1 MSLRIIAGSLRGR
14 RLAAPAGLATRPTGE
29 RAREALL
36 AILEHG
42 TPPLRGSRFLDLFAG
57 SGAVGLE
64 ALSRGAASVTLV
76 EQEAAAAVAIA
87 RNIASLE
94 VGDRASLLRADATR
108 LTRARGGS
116 FDLVFL
122 DPPYGSGLALPT
134 LERLRAQGWLAP
146 AARVVVEL
154 AAREPLPPAPGFEL
168 EDERRYGI
176 ARFVFLALSPEPPPA
191 ADR

>member
-14 RLAAPAGLATRPTGE
+14 RLAAPAGLATRPTGA

-42 TPPLRGSRFLDLFAG
+42 EPPLRGGRFLDLYAG

-64 ALSRGAASVTLV
+64 ALSRGAAAVTLV
-76 EQEAAAAVAIA
+76 EQEAAAAKAIA
-87 RNIASLE
+87 TNIASLGI
-94 VGDRASLLRADATR
+94 GDRASLLRADASR
-108 LTRARGGS
+108 LGRARGSS

-122 DPPYGSGLALPT
+122 DPPYGGGLALPT
-134 LERLRAQGWLAP
+134 LAGLRAGGWLA
-146 AARVVVEL
+146 ADARIVVEL
-154 AAREPLPPAPGFEL
+154 AARESLPLAPGFAVT
-168 EDERRYGI
+168 DERRYGA